1 MMKARFIVLG
11 VLLMAAVS
19 AAIAHAWPQLPEV
32 VAVHWNWH
40 GEADGFAPRAVLWL
54 LGPGLMAFIMLLAVL
69 LPPLSPR
76 DRGVASFEATYYYNF
91 GIVLVLLAYVQ
102 GLVLASAI
110 GMAVPIDRA
119 VPAGLFVMLILA
131 GNPMGKVRRNFYLGI
146 RTPWTLSSERV
157 WYATHRFAARL
168 MVGSGLLGFCMLAAG
183 VPGWLLLV
191 PAIAWAPV
199 AVLYSLLRYKRLDMH
214 SQGDAQ

>member
-11 VLLMAAVS
+11 LLLMAAVS
-19 AAIAHAWPQLPEV
+19 VAIAHAWPQLPEV
-32 VAVHWNWH
+32 VAVHWNWR

-69 LPPLSPR
+69 LPPVSPR

-119 VPAGLFVMLILA
+119 VPAGLFVMLMLA

-168 MVGSGLLGFCMLAAG
+168 MVGSGLLGLGLLAAG
-183 VPGWLLLV
+183 VPGWLLLA

-199 AVLYSLLRYKRLDMH
+199 AVLYSLVQYKRLDIH
-214 SQGDAQ
+214 SQGEAQ

>member
-1 MMKARFIVLG
+1 MMKARFIALS
-11 VLLMAAVS
+11 LLMIAAVS
-19 AAIAHAWPQLPEV
+19 AAIVYAWPQLPEV
-32 VAVHWNWH
+32 VAVHWNWR
-40 GEADGFAPRAVLWL
+40 GEADSYAPRAVLWL
-54 LGPGLMAFIMLLAVL
+54 LGPGLMAVITLLALVL
-69 LPPLSPR
+69 PSLSPR
-76 DRGVASFEATYYYNF
+76 DHGIARFESTYYYNF

-102 GLVLASAI
+102 SLVLASAI

-157 WYATHRFAARL
+157 WYATHRLAARL
-168 MVGSGLLGFCMLAAG
+168 MVGSGLLGLGLLAAG

-199 AVLYSLLRYKRLDMH
+199 AVLYSLLQYKQLDV
-214 SQGDAQ
+214 Q

>member
-11 VLLMAAVS
+11 LLLIAAVS
-19 AAIAHAWPQLPEV
+19 AAIVYAWPQLPEV
-32 VAVHWNWH
+32 VAVHWNWR
-40 GEADGFAPRAVLWL
+40 GEADGFAPRTVLWL
-54 LGPGLMAFIMLLAVL
+54 LGPGLMAAIMLLALL

-76 DRGVASFEATYYYNF
+76 QHEVEPFEATYYYNF
-91 GIVLVLLAYVQ
+91 GVGLVLLAYVQ
-102 GLVLASAI
+102 CLVLASAV

-168 MVGSGLLGFCMLAAG
+168 MVGSGLLGLGLLAAG
-183 VPGWLLLV
+183 VPGWLLLA

-199 AVLYSLLRYKRLDMH
+199 AVLYSLVRYKRLDSH
-214 SQGDAQ
+214 SQGEAQ

>member
-11 VLLMAAVS
+11 LLLMAAVS

-54 LGPGLMAFIMLLAVL
+54 LGSGLMAFIMLLAVL

-168 MVGSGLLGFCMLAAG
+168 MVGSGLLGLGMLAAG
-183 VPGWLLLV
+183 VPGWLLLA

-199 AVLYSLLRYKRLDMH
+199 AVLYSLVQYKRLDIH
-214 SQGDAQ
+214 SQGEAQ

>member
-1 MMKARFIVLG
+1 MKARFIVLG
-11 VLLMAAVS
+11 LLLMAAVS

-32 VAVHWNWH
+32 GAVHWNWR

-54 LGPGLMAFIMLLAVL
+54 LGPGLMAFIVLLAVL

-131 GNPMGKVRRNFYLGI
+131 GNPMGKVRRNFYLGV

-168 MVGSGLLGFCMLAAG
+168 MVGSGLLGLGMLAAG
-183 VPGWLLLV
+183 VPGWLLLA

-199 AVLYSLLRYKRLDMH
+199 AVLYSLVQYKRLDIH
-214 SQGDAQ
+214 SQGEAQ

>member
-11 VLLMAAVS
+11 LLLMAAVS

-32 VAVHWNWH
+32 VAVHWNWR

-131 GNPMGKVRRNFYLGI
+131 GNPMGKVRRNFYLGV

-168 MVGSGLLGFCMLAAG
+168 MVGSGLLGLGLLASG
-183 VPGWLLLV
+183 VPSWLLLA

-199 AVLYSLLRYKRLDMH
+199 AVLYSLVQYKRLDIH
-214 SQGDAQ
+214 SQGEAQ

>member
-1 MMKARFIVLG
+1 MKARFIVLG
-11 VLLMAAVS
+11 LLLMAAVS
-19 AAIAHAWPQLPEV
+19 VAIAHAWPQLPEV
-32 VAVHWNWH
+32 VAVHWNWR

-69 LPPLSPR
+69 LPPVSPR

-119 VPAGLFVMLILA
+119 VPAGLFVMLMLA

-168 MVGSGLLGFCMLAAG
+168 MVGSGLLGLGLLAAG
-183 VPGWLLLV
+183 VPGWLLLA

-199 AVLYSLLRYKRLDMH
+199 AVLYSLVQYKRLDIH
-214 SQGDAQ
+214 SQGEAQ